1 MKLEIL
7 EKDKIYHI
15 YNRGNNGERIF
26 TSNENKKYFLKL
38 YLKHLEDKVET
49 FAYCLM
55 DNHFHFL
62 IRINSENEVIQALS
76 NLFNAY
82 AKAFNKQQNRTGSLF
97 EKHFKRIQIENE
109 KYLKNIIQYIHLN
122 PKHHLDID
130 YKSFIFSSYQT
141 ILSKKTTNLLR
152 DEVIRLF
159 ENIDSFIYCHDF
171 KNEVLS
177 DKQMLE

>member
-15 YNRGNNGERIF
+15 YNRGNNGERIL

-49 FAYCLM
+49 FAYYLM

-109 KYLKNIIQYIHLN
+109 EYLKNVIQYIHLN
-122 PKHHLDID
+122 PKHHLDKD
-130 YKSFIFSSYQT
+130 YKNFIFSSYQT
-141 ILSKKTTNLLR
+141 ILSDKPTNILR
-152 DEVIRLF
+152 NEVIQLF
-159 ENIDSFIYCHDF
+159 EDIDNFIYCHDF
-171 KNEVLS
+171 KNEILS
-177 DKQMLE
+177 EKQMLE